1 MHRWAVVGMA
11 VVILVGCSSVPFR
24 ETRLVSLAGV
34 DPDWLREQFALAVPV
49 TFRIVNTVTFEF
61 KGHAFAAIGYTDIDA
76 FKQTF
81 TVVGLHPAGGI
92 KLFEI
97 SGNSED
103 VDCRFAVEELSSR
116 GEFAR
121 AVADDTRRMYF
132 DRVPSPDAEIFEER
146 LRIVF
151 RQNAAEGEIE
161 YVFAGRDGVLIEKRY
176 YQDGHKIWSVSY
188 YEYRRE
194 RGKLYPE
201 GIIFEHH
208 DYGYRLVIRLR
219 EIRS

>member
-11 VVILVGCSSVPFR
+11 VAILVGCRSVPFQ

-61 KGHAFAAIGYTDIDA
+61 KGHAFAAIGYTDVDTS
-76 FKQTF
+76 KQTF

-97 SGNSED
+97 SGDSED
-103 VDCRFAVEELSSR
+103 VDCRFAVEELSTR
-116 GEFAR
+116 GDFAR

-151 RQNAAEGEIE
+151 RQDAAEGEIE
-161 YVFAGRDGVLIEKRY
+161 YVFAGSDGVLIKKRY
-176 YQDGHKIWSVSY
+176 YQDGNKIWSVSY